1 MLEFF
6 LIKLQEQTLDLNN
19 NNLNEKNLQQR
30 GFPVNKLE
38 FSTPLEKGLT
48 WALFFDKIGSC
59 VLFSQNIFFKAG
71 SIQYI
76 FQKASKF
83 SLHKSC
89 NLYTVGL

>member
-48 WALFFDKIGSC
+48 
-59 VLFSQNIFFKAG
+59 
-71 SIQYI
+71 
-76 FQKASKF
+76 
-83 SLHKSC
+83 
-89 NLYTVGL
+89 